1 MEATELYQEYKELEE
16 QVYNNVIEMEEYNE
30 LLEQLVDKIN
40 KLLEG
45 VDGNALIELS
55 EDDIE
60 GMGNYE
66 PTYKGQKSFI
76 DDFNGAF
83 YEDKLVEFLF
93 NNASDNDMRKI
104 AVVAGAKYR
113 YQYCPDTDDDM
124 IRERDFTVYYFK

>member
-1 MEATELYQEYKELEE
+1 MKATEIYQEYKELEE
-16 QVYNNVIEMEEYNE
+16 KYYNNIIEMEEYNE
-30 LLEQLVDKIN
+30 LLEQLVDKID

-55 EDDIE
+55 DDDIE
-60 GMGNYE
+60 GMDNYE

-76 DDFNGAF
+76 EDSDGILC
-83 YEDKLVEFLF
+83 EDKMVEFLF
-93 NNASDNDMRKI
+93 NYASDNDMSKI

-124 IRERDFTVYYFK
+124 VRERDFAVYYFK